1 MSSNEGNKETS
12 FSLRTITVTSGESI
26 VKFNYN
32 VGRSEVVLDLLELLL
47 LNLLE
52 LGWELGVG
60 IYINQLNK

>member
-32 VGRSEVVLDLLELLL
+32 VGRSEVVLGTLGLRQ
-47 LNLLE
+47 LNLLV
-52 LGWELGVG
+52 LGWE
-60 IYINQLNK
+60 